1 MITQTFAKHSQNN
14 VSEFSDNRITDGL
27 SRHKLKEESS
37 LNKSSRE
44 PMNALDDVASEENSL
59 SSTET
64 RSEVFVRTKAANV
77 SSIEDPLDMNLETVD
92 K

>member
-1 MITQTFAKHSQNN
+1 
-14 VSEFSDNRITDGL
+14 
-27 SRHKLKEESS
+27 
-37 LNKSSRE
+37 
-44 PMNALDDVASEENSL
+44 MNALDDVASEENSL